1 MNRVIF
7 DFDGVL
13 LDSRNELIITGYNVR
28 SDKCVKSL
36 SEIPSPFINFM
47 TKHRTYA
54 RNAGET
60 AYLAELA
67 FDASDNTAMSREE
80 FLEKLGR
87 LSKDELLIFQKNFFA
102 ARGRFISEDK
112 DAWYALNTPHQPLWD
127 FVSKKAAP
135 SILTYKN
142 EEAVRAL
149 ARHYGLELAAVY
161 SIPTGTPK
169 AIKLQE
175 LVEEFHEDRLFYVD
189 DSYTNLVE
197 IYSSGIKGVELLLA
211 TWGYGCP
218 EECKSGDLVGI
229 KQILQP
235 DLIDIMS

>member
-13 LDSRNELIITGYNVR
+13 LDSKDELIVTGYNVR
-28 SDKCVKSL
+28 RDSCVKSL
-36 SEIPSPFINFM
+36 SEIPTPLINFM

-60 AYLAELA
+60 AYLAALA
-67 FDASDNTAMSREE
+67 YDARENTVMSREE
-80 FLEKLGR
+80 FLER
-87 LSKDELLIFQKNFFA
+87 LSHLLKEDLLTLQKNFFA
-102 ARGRFISEDK
+102 ARGRFLAEDK
-112 DAWYALNTPHQPLWD
+112 EAWYALNTPFQPLWD
-127 FVSKKAAP
+127 FVSKNTAP

-142 EEAVRAL
+142 EEAVREL

-169 AIKLQE
+169 AKKLQE
-175 LVEEFHEDRLFYVD
+175 LVEEFKGDKLFYVD
-189 DSYTNLVE
+189 DSYTNLSE
-197 IYSSGIKGVELLLA
+197 IYSFGVKGVELLLA

-218 EECKSGDLVGI
+218 EECKGGNLVGMKAI
-229 KQILQP
+229 QQQ

>member
-13 LDSRNELIITGYNVR
+13 LDSRNELIVTGYNVR
-28 SDKCVKSL
+28 RDKCVKSL
-36 SEIPSPFINFM
+36 AEIPPTFVSFM
-47 TKHRTYA
+47 TRCRTYA

-67 FDASDNTAMSREE
+67 FDVTDNTAMTRKE
-80 FLEKLGR
+80 FLEKLAC
-87 LSKDELLIFQKNFFA
+87 LSKEELLTLQKNFFA
-102 ARGRFISEDK
+102 ARGRFLAEDS
-112 DAWYALNTPHQPLWD
+112 DAWYALNNPHQPLWD
-127 FVSKKAAP
+127 FVSKNTAP

-142 EEAVRAL
+142 EEAVRTL
-149 ARHYGLELAAVY
+149 AKHYGLDLAAVY

-175 LVEEFHEDRLFYVD
+175 LAEEFKGDNLFYVD
-189 DSYTNLVE
+189 DSYTNLTE
-197 IYSSGIKGVELLLA
+197 IYAAGVSGVELLLA

-218 EECKSGDLVGI
+218 EECKSADLVGI
-229 KQILQP
+229 RSIVQE